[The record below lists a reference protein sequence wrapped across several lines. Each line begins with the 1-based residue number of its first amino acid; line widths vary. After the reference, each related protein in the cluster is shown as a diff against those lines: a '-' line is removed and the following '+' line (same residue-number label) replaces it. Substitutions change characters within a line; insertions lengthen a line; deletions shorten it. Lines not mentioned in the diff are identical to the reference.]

1 MSMARGGIYTADLAA
16 KEKRIKMGKKR
27 EVKER
32 IKRKRKQST
41 ALELH
46 AVCRVHA
53 PQREQGF
60 ACYWVEG
67 SGVGLRHP
75 LTLARASGTL
85 GVSITVAALRPRPGE
100 KPQKLPGEGKKLV
113 KI

>member
-1 MSMARGGIYTADLAA
+1 MH
-16 KEKRIKMGKKR
+16 
-27 EVKER
+27 V
-32 IKRKRKQST
+32 
-41 ALELH
+41 
-46 AVCRVHA
+46 

-60 ACYWVEG
+60 AVYWMEG

-75 LTLARASGTL
+75 LTLARAAGTP
-85 GVSITVAALRPRPGE
+85 GVSITVAAPRPRPGE